1 MDPLLEALD
10 QAQLQLLLLKCG
22 IVPARADAHSQ
33 RLAGAYTRKGLLAV
47 ATDPDLMA
55 SILAGDG
62 APVLNQHK
70 ADAKAIQRYIAG
82 GIDELAIG
90 WGAQSNGSAAGKGRA
105 LYGCVSYA
113 VACHPLPVAD
123 AATSFWGSAGG
134 YGGAGA

>member
-33 RLAGAYTRKGLLAV
+33 RLAGAYTCKGLLAV
-47 ATDPDLMA
+47 ATDPDLVA

-62 APVLNQHK
+62 APVLGQHK

-90 WGAQSNGSAAGKGRA
+90 WGAQRNGSGKGRA
-105 LYGCVSYA
+105 LYGYVSYA
-113 VACHPLPVAD
+113 VVCHPLPVAD
-123 AATSFWGSAGG
+123 AATSLWGSAGG